1 MRLFAVINQKGGV
14 GKTTTVANLAYALA
28 ERGKQVTVID
38 LDPQGSL
45 SASLGVDT
53 HGLPGID
60 EVLLDESEINDVIQL
75 ARENLYLVPAGSKLA
90 QIEQLSE
97 GSSAQAKRLNAALK
111 ELEGQDFVFID
122 CPPASGFLVISA
134 LYAVEEVIIPV
145 ASEYLSLHGL
155 SHLMGTFKMFEKSLG
170 KTFKEWVVVTRFHNR
185 RKLAQDV
192 YHALVEHFPNKVLST
207 PIRETSALAES
218 PSFGQTIFEYRGNSN
233 GAEDYFS
240 LATDLLEGRTL

>member
-14 GKTTTVANLAYALA
+14 GKTTTVANL
-28 ERGKQVTVID
+28 TVID

-53 HGLPGID
+53 RNVAGID
-60 EVLLDESEINDVIQL
+60 DVLINEAEIADVL
-75 ARENLYLVPAGSKLA
+75 VMARENLYLVPAGKNLR
-90 QIEQLSE
+90 QLEQHSD
-97 GSSAQAKRLNAALK
+97 GSAAQAKRLKVALQD
-111 ELEGQDFVFID
+111 LEDQDFIFID

-134 LYAVEEVIIPV
+134 LFAVEEVLIPV

-155 SHLMGTFKMFEKSLG
+155 SHLMGTLNMFEESLA
-170 KTFKEWVVVTRFHNR
+170 KTFKQWVVITRFHPR

-192 YHALVEHFPNKVLST
+192 HQTLVEYFPKKVLKT
-207 PIRETSALAES
+207 PIRETSALSES
-218 PSFGQTIFEYRGNSN
+218 PSFGETVFEYRGNSN

-240 LATDLLEGRTL
+240 LCTDLLKGRTL

>member
-14 GKTTTVANLAYALA
+14 GKTTTVANLGYALA

-45 SASLGVDT
+45 SASLGINT
-53 HGLPGID
+53 RNMAGID
-60 EVLLDESEINDVIQL
+60 EVLMDEAEINDVIQI
-75 ARENLYLVPAGSKLA
+75 ARENLYLIPAGSKLA
-90 QIEQLSE
+90 QIEQMSE

-111 ELEGQDFVFID
+111 ELKGQDFVFID

-134 LYAVEEVIIPV
+134 LFAVEEVIIPV

-155 SHLMGTFKMFEKSLG
+155 SHLMGTFNMFEKSLG
-170 KTFKEWVVVTRFHNR
+170 KTFKEWVVVTRFHPR

-192 YHALVEHFPNKVLST
+192 YHSLIEHFPNKVLST

-218 PSFGQTIFEYRGNSN
+218 PSFGQTIFEYRGNSH
-233 GAEDYFS
+233 GAEDYFT
-240 LATDLLEGRTL
+240 LAADLLEGRTL